1 MGMQVPGAVALE
13 DGSASTISGRPSVV
27 IVGPPTVG
35 KHSILKRLVAKE
47 ELLKDDSSS
56 DSTCHGWTIDTK
68 YYTADVCIWTA
79 RLDALVSKDNGPP
92 PLEHCE
98 ALLMVFDLSDATTF
112 EKLQQWVEASDLT
125 PYEVQMCVGNK
136 ADRLPSH
143 FGHVEYRRRLMKRGE
158 SSSDPHP
165 EFMDFGIDRTEGS
178 GLLAEEEDDDDPELR
193 KRACIEW
200 CTERGI
206 EYIEACAINEAF
218 DKCMS
223 IDGDLQGVP
232 RILDALSAHM
242 WPGLVMKSTQKLT
255 DIRPDS
261 KENDEDGESSSE
273 DEEDFLIE
281 YEVLSNASTEP
292 WDGNE
297 DLWSFRGT
305 DAPPLD
311 VVPSSGEY
319 KAADSVVSATTQT
332 NVLGD
337 HQDKSADASS
347 STSTVSHVATTTE
360 DSGDQIIV
368 VQHSD
373 VVERLETT
381 TSVDVTETVEISSLE
396 VTEKIILKNNKEHG
410 AEDLEKM
417 MHEMAGMRENMRNMS
432 DGQRREMAAQLAM
445 RMASMFMDDDE
456 EDDE

>member
-1 MGMQVPGAVALE
+1 MGLQVPAAVAPEDGGAVAV
-13 DGSASTISGRPSVV
+13 SGRPSVV
-27 IVGPPTVG
+27 IVGPRNVG
-35 KHSILKRLVAKE
+35 KHSILKRLLAKE

-56 DSTCHGWTIDTK
+56 DSTCHGWRIDTK

-79 RLDALVSKDNGPP
+79 RLDALDSKDNGPA

-98 ALLMVFDLSDATTF
+98 ALLMVFDLSDASTF

-125 PYEVQMCVGNK
+125 PYEVQICVGNK

-143 FGHVEYRRRLMKRGE
+143 FGHIEYRRRLMKRGE

-178 GLLAEEEDDDDPELR
+178 GLLAEEEDDDPELR
-193 KRACIEW
+193 RRACTEW

-206 EYIEACAINEAF
+206 EYIEACAINEVF

-223 IDGDLQGVP
+223 VDGDLQGVP

-255 DIRPDS
+255 DVRPDS
-261 KENDEDGESSSE
+261 KENDEDGEFSSE
-273 DEEDFLIE
+273 DDEDFLIE

-292 WDGNE
+292 WDGND
-297 DLWSFRGT
+297 DLWAFRGA

-319 KAADSVVSATTQT
+319 KAADSIVPATTQT

-337 HQDKSADASS
+337 HEDKSADASS
-347 STSTVSHVATTTE
+347 SASTVPRDESTAG
-360 DSGDQIIV
+360 DSGDQIVV

-373 VVERLETT
+373 GAEHLESPT
-381 TSVDVTETVEISSLE
+381 TSADVIETVEISTLE
-396 VTEKIILKNNKEHG
+396 VTEKPVFKNEKEHG

-417 MHEMAGMRENMRNMS
+417 MHEMASMRENMRNMS

-445 RMASMFMDDDE
+445 RMASMFLDDDE
-456 EDDE
+456 DE